1 MKRKVTVVGGAGKW
15 LASVNGGTAP
25 GWCNDGTELY
35 YVEGGTLMAV
45 SVSTE
50 SAFILGR
57 PQPLLEAPG
66 LALAG
71 SIGAT
76 SLRRRPTLPDDR
88 ARRGAETAL
97 PKIRLVQDWYE
108 EIRKRQ
114 Q

>member
-25 GWCNDGTELY
+25 SWCNDGTELY

-50 SAFILGR
+50 SAFIPGR
-57 PQPLLEAPG
+57 PQPLFEAPG

-71 SIGAT
+71 SMGGLRR
-76 SLRRRPTLPDDR
+76 LRRRPTLPDDLEC
-88 ARRGAETAL
+88 RR
-97 PKIRLVQDWYE
+97 R
-108 EIRKRQ
+108 
-114 Q
+114 